1 MYLSCLEID
10 ASGVRGRTWLANPYR
25 VHQRLLLA
33 FDDGAAGRLLFRTE
47 IRREP
52 PRVIVQSTACP
63 DWERAF
69 ADHPVLTGPPPSP
82 KELALRLATGQQLR
96 FLLLANPTRRS
107 KQHVAARAD
116 GRTIGKRIGLEREEE
131 QRHWLERKGEAGGF
145 RLLDLEVRPRGQA
158 VFRRGQSR
166 PGTQT
171 HLGVE
176 FEGVLEV
183 VDPELFHE
191 TLGQGVGSGKA
202 FGFGLLS
209 IAPAR

>member
-10 ASGVRGRTWLANPYR
+10 TSGVRGRTWFGNPYR
-25 VHQRLLLA
+25 MHQRLLMA
-33 FDDGAAGRLLFRTE
+33 FDDGAVERLLFRLE
-47 IRREP
+47 ERREP

-69 ADHPVLTGPPPSP
+69 ADHPVLAGTPAPP
-82 KELALRLATGQQLR
+82 KELALQLAVGQHLR
-96 FLLLANPTRRS
+96 FLLFANPTRRS
-107 KQHVAARAD
+107 KQHVVARAD
-116 GRTIGKRIGLEREEE
+116 GRTIGKRVGLEREAE
-131 QRHWLERKGEAGGF
+131 QRQWLERKGETGGF
-145 RLLDLEVRPRGQA
+145 RLLDFEVRPRGQA

-183 VDPELFHE
+183 VDADRFRE
-191 TLGQGVGSGKA
+191 TLAQGIGSGKA

-209 IAPAR
+209 IAPAG